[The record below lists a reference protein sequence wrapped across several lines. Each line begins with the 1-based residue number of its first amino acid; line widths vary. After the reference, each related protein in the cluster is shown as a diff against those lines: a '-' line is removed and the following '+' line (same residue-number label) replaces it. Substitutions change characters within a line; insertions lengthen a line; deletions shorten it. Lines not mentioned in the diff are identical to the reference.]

1 MNKHLRTLNDEPPRG
16 AKSVS
21 STLCDT
27 SSELCPICGADSRA
41 ANLEPNA
48 PAGPCEAC
56 EAKAL
61 ALRLKR
67 QAEQAAE
74 ETAALFGVENVL
86 ILQEAHPGQFV
97 LIPFRIGDDLTP
109 KPVV

>member
-1 MNKHLRTLNDEPPRG
+1 M
-16 AKSVS
+16 
-21 STLCDT
+21 
-27 SSELCPICGADSRA
+27 
-41 ANLEPNA
+41 
-48 PAGPCEAC
+48 
-56 EAKAL
+56 L

-97 LIPFRIGDDLTP
+97 LIPFRIDDSAAPNL
-109 KPVV
+109 